1 MERLAAEHQ
10 AVGFYLSGHPLD
22 DYAGPLRRKDVLTL
36 AEVTRRAEGGGFV
49 GKIAGAVSSRQE
61 RKSARGNRFAFV
73 QLSDSTGL
81 YEVTVFSDVLEA
93 ARAHLEP
100 GSTVVLSVEA
110 TMEADTLKLLA
121 RSVQPVD
128 VAVADAGAA
137 GLRVRIAEGAVLPEL
152 AEVLDRHRDQPVSRK
167 ACGPLWFCIPDPAS
181 GDLIEVEIGRDL
193 PVTPRLRGE
202 LRVLPGIL
210 DVEEV

>member
-1 MERLAAEHQ
+1 LAAEHQ

-36 AEVTRRAEGGGFV
+36 AEVTRRAEGGPFV

-93 ARAHLEP
+93 SRAHLEP

-110 TMEADTLKLLA
+110 TMEAETLKLLA

-137 GLRVRIAEGAVLPEL
+137 GLKVRLAEGAALPEL
-152 AEVLDRHRDQPVSRK
+152 AELLDRHREQQVARK
-167 ACGPLWFCIPDPAS
+167 ARGPLWFCIPDPMS

-210 DVEEV
+210 DVEDV